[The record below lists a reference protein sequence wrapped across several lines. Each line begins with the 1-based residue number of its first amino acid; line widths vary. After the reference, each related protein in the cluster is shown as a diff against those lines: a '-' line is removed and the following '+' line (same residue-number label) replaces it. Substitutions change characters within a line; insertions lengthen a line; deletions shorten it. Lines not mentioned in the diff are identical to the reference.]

1 MSTPESK
8 RATLS
13 VALATSLVAIA
24 WSSAALAQDPHTHH
38 RAAASAT
45 AQDVLDNDP
54 AEAPDPVTPAAQQP
68 AMDHSKMDHS
78 NMDHSKMDHAAMG
91 HGASGSG
98 TASEAPRT
106 PIPPVSEADLRAAFP
121 DLHAHAM
128 HGDSVH
134 SYWSMDRLEAW
145 DADEH
150 GTGTAW
156 EALAWI
162 GGDVDRIWLRS
173 EGERS
178 DAGTESA
185 DLEVLYG
192 HGASRWWDV
201 VAGIRH
207 DFGGEGPSQT
217 FAALGVQGLAP
228 YKFEVSGTA
237 YLGESGQSA
246 ATLEAEYDTL
256 LTNRLILQ
264 WSAEAEFNGKDDPR
278 RGIGSGLGHLE
289 AGARLR
295 YEFSRRFAPY
305 VGVSWERAY
314 GGTADY
320 RAAEGEDRDDTRLVL
335 GVRFW
340 F

>member
-1 MSTPESK
+1 MNAPASK
-8 RATLS
+8 HATLS
-13 VALATSLVAIA
+13 VALATALATLA
-24 WSSAALAQDPHTHH
+24 WSSMARAQDPHAHH
-38 RAAASAT
+38 RAATSAT
-45 AQDVLDNDP
+45 AQDAPGNDP
-54 AEAPDPVTPAAQQP
+54 PEAPEHVPPTTQQP

-78 NMDHSKMDHAAMG
+78 TMDHSGMDHAAMG
-91 HGASGSG
+91 HGVPGSG

-106 PIPPVSEADLRAAFP
+106 PIAPVSEADLRAAFP

-134 SYWSMDRLEAW
+134 SYLSMDRLEAW
-145 DADEH
+145 DADED

-162 GGDVDRIWLRS
+162 GGDVDRVWLRS

-178 DAGTESA
+178 EAGTESA

-192 HGASRWWDV
+192 HGISRWWDV

-217 FAALGVQGLAP
+217 FAAFGVQGLAP
-228 YKFEVSGTA
+228 YKFEVSATA

-246 ATLEAEYDTL
+246 ATFEAEYDTL

-320 RAAEGEDRDDTRLVL
+320 RLAEGEDRDDTRLVL

>member
-1 MSTPESK
+1 MNAPVSK
-8 RATLS
+8 HATLS
-13 VALATSLVAIA
+13 VALATALATLA
-24 WSSAALAQDPHTHH
+24 WSSMARAQDPHAHH
-38 RAAASAT
+38 RAATSAT
-45 AQDVLDNDP
+45 AQDAPGDDP
-54 AEAPDPVTPAAQQP
+54 SEAPGHVPPTTQQA

-78 NMDHSKMDHAAMG
+78 TMDHSGMDHAAMG
-91 HGASGSG
+91 HGVSGPGSA
-98 TASEAPRT
+98 TAAPRT
-106 PIPPVSEADLRAAFP
+106 PIPPISEADLRAAFP
-121 DLHAHAM
+121 DLHAHAT

-162 GGDVDRIWLRS
+162 GGDVDRVWLRS

-192 HGASRWWDV
+192 HGISRWWDV

-217 FAALGVQGLAP
+217 FAAFGVQGLAP
-228 YKFEVSGTA
+228 YKFEVSATA

-246 ATLEAEYDTL
+246 ATFEAEYDTL

-320 RAAEGEDRDDTRLVL
+320 RVAGGEDRDDTRLVMGL
-335 GVRFW
+335 RFW